1 MFSPSPSTA
10 VRSLSDLLRLAAGA
24 GSLHLAQR
32 AHARAFPLGLHRHP
46 VLSSALISAYSRLG
60 FPSLSRLV
68 FDSATA
74 AGAPLNVFL
83 WNALLAAY
91 SRAGLFIE
99 PLALFRRMRP
109 HQCPD
114 HFTLAI
120 LAKASAELADSRTGR
135 GIHSLVIRLG
145 FGSDTVMANS
155 LILLY
160 FRCGSPDDARQMF
173 DEMPARSVASW
184 NVLISELV
192 SLGDALDEEEEE
204 VWKLI
209 IRMQMEGVKPDGFTV
224 STILPLCGWLR
235 GREIHCFVLRNDLGL
250 GSDFHVGSCLIDMY
264 SRSRHVDFGRWIFDG
279 MVSKN
284 LVAWTAMIAGY
295 VENGDFKEALRL
307 FQLMQFKDHLVP
319 NKVTLVSVLPA
330 IGSLASLVDGKQV
343 HGFAIRAD
351 LHREVSLNNALI
363 DMYSKCGSLNY
374 ARHIFDD
381 ESWHK
386 DVISWSSMISCYGI
400 HGEGKEAV
408 VLFNEMCSLGV
419 KLDRIT
425 SLAVLSA
432 CDRAGLVS
440 EGVDIYNS
448 LVKNCA
454 VVPSVEIC
462 SCMVDM
468 LGRAGQLNEAVDFI
482 NSMPVAPSPSVWGAL
497 FGASVIHNNQEMQDL
512 ASRFLLQS
520 EPDSPSNYVSLS
532 NLHASSGRWDYV
544 EQVRTRMQERGFR
557 KMPGYSWINVN
568 SLLLSS
574 G

>member
-1 MFSPSPSTA
+1 MFSPSPSAA
-10 VRSLSDLLRLAAGA
+10 VRSLSSLLRLAAGA
-24 GSLHLAQR
+24 GSLRLAHR
-32 AHARAFPLGLHRHP
+32 AHARAFPIGLHRHP

-68 FDSATA
+68 FDSAA
-74 AGAPLNVFL
+74 ATGAPSNIFL

-99 PLALFRRMRP
+99 PLAIFRRMRT
-109 HQCPD
+109 HQSPD

-120 LAKASAELADSRTGR
+120 LAKASAELVDSGTGR

-160 FRCGSPDDARQMF
+160 FRCGSPHDARQVF
-173 DEMPARSVASW
+173 DEIPARSVASW

-192 SLGDALDEEEEE
+192 SLRDGLDEEEE
-204 VWKLI
+204 VWKVI

-224 STILPLCGWLR
+224 TTILPLCSWLR

-264 SRSRHVDFGRWIFDG
+264 SKSGHVDFGRRIFDG
-279 MVSKN
+279 MASKN

-307 FQLMQFKDHLVP
+307 FRVMQFRDGLVP

-343 HGFAIRAD
+343 HSFAIRAD
-351 LHREVSLNNALI
+351 LHGEVSLNNALI

-400 HGEGKEAV
+400 HGKGKEAI

-419 KLDRIT
+419 KLDQIT

-432 CDRAGLVS
+432 CDRVGLIS

-448 LVKNCA
+448 LVKNHG
-454 VVPSVEIC
+454 VFPSVEMC

-468 LGRAGQLNEAVDFI
+468 LGRAGQLNQAVDFI
-482 NSMPVAPSPSVWGAL
+482 NSMPVAPSSSVWGAL
-497 FGASVIHNNQEMQDL
+497 FGASVIHNNQKMQDL

-520 EPDSPSNYVSLS
+520 EPENPSNYVSLS
-532 NLHASSGRWDYV
+532 NLHASSGRWDCV
-544 EQVRTRMQERGFR
+544 EQVRTRMKERGLR
-557 KMPGYSWINVN
+557 KMTGYSWINVN
-568 SLLLSS
+568 RW
-574 G
+574 